1 MIGAG
6 VDEEEEVVADQLH
19 PVDGLFDRHPL
30 GFELLRADDDRRVV
44 RLVLV
49 ARDDRDL
56 AGRDGAHDIDRGGLQ
71 VDARQ
76 LTALLLEL
84 GAARVVA
91 RIDALVLRA
100 PQLLAQLV
108 DRHVEGGELVGIR
121 RLSADD
127 RALAGERE
135 LDRVVF
141 HPTVVIRAVS
151 HLHVHA
157 LSAWR
162 KVLYADGLV
171 FDDRAEAIGDT
182 HSHADDAG
190 FHP

>member
-1 MIGAG
+1 MPG
-6 VDEEEEVVADQLH
+6 QLAA
-19 PVDGLFDRHPL
+19 P
-30 GFELLRADDDRRVV
+30 
-44 RLVLV
+44 
-49 ARDDRDL
+49 
-56 AGRDGAHDIDRGGLQ
+56 
-71 VDARQ
+71 
-76 LTALLLEL
+76 LLEL
-84 GAARVVA
+84 RAARVVA
-91 RIDALVLRA
+91 GVDALVLRA

-121 RLSADD
+121 RLGADEG
-127 RALAGERE
+127 ALAGERE
-135 LDRVVF
+135 LDRVVL
-141 HPTVVIRAVS
+141 HAAVVIRAVG

-162 KVLYADGLV
+162 KVLYAGGLV